1 MTSEEM
7 EMAYNR
13 LSMLH
18 SEVLLHSLGLQ
29 ERIDKRDYRKN
40 GWIGIGFA
48 VGLMVGVLIG
58 MALR

>member
-13 LSMLH
+13 LSMIH
-18 SEVLLHSLGLQ
+18 SEVLLHSLDLQ
-29 ERIDKRDYRKN
+29 DRINKHDYRKN
-40 GWIGIGFA
+40 GWIGGGFA
-48 VGLMVGVLIG
+48 VGLMIVMLIG

>member
-18 SEVLLHSLGLQ
+18 SEVWLHSLDLQ
-29 ERIDKRDYRKN
+29 DRIDKHDYRRN
-40 GWIGIGFA
+40 GWIGIGFS

>member
-13 LSMLH
+13 LSTTHGKLLNHAMDLH
-18 SEVLLHSLGLQ
+18 ICINKH
-29 ERIDKRDYRKN
+29 DYRKN

-58 MALR
+58 MALK

>member
-13 LSMLH
+13 LSMIH
-18 SEVLLHSLGLQ
+18 SEVLLHSLDLQ
-29 ERIDKRDYRKN
+29 DRINKHDYRKN
-40 GWIGIGFA
+40 GWIGGVFA
-48 VGLMVGVLIG
+48 VGLMIGMLIG

>member
-18 SEVLLHSLGLQ
+18 SEVLLHSMDLQ
-29 ERIDKRDYRKN
+29 DRINKHDYRKN

-58 MALR
+58 MSLK

>member
-13 LSMLH
+13 LSMIH
-18 SEVLLHSLGLQ
+18 SEVLLHSMDLQ
-29 ERIDKRDYRKN
+29 DRIDKHDYRKN
-40 GWIGIGFA
+40 GWIGGGFA
-48 VGLMVGVLIG
+48 VGLMIGMLIG